1 MLMYDAQTTKNR
13 IKQLCKSVGVSED
26 KLLTDCQLGVNA
38 IRQIND
44 KKGMS
49 SFSLARIADYLN
61 CSVDYLLGRTE
72 RPDEVLS
79 DSGSLEDCQQ
89 QSSKNGFN
97 IVITHSEISIDVSE
111 HEFVSIKKYRDLD
124 DHGKTVVDMLITEE
138 TARMKRDSL
147 TTVETEELWQYDEPV
162 SAGDGTILG
171 YMSGH
176 KVVKAVSNTYTRKAD
191 FIVSV
196 RGSSMEP
203 RFYDND
209 LILVQETDDIEY
221 GEVGIWYLD
230 GRSYVKQKG
239 HGRLISLNEMYRDV
253 YMEEFSEC
261 RCQGRVI
268 GTLDPDWIVEE

>member
-1 MLMYDAQTTKNR
+1 MVILYNDISLVSMLIQLFFVVIFHECRCLCLCMCTNNENR

-97 IVITHSEISIDVSE
+97 VVITHSEISIDVSE
-111 HEFVSIKKYRDLD
+111 HEFVGIKK
-124 DHGKTVVDMLITEE
+124 I
-138 TARMKRDSL
+138 
-147 TTVETEELWQYDEPV
+147 
-162 SAGDGTILG
+162 
-171 YMSGH
+171 
-176 KVVKAVSNTYTRKAD
+176 
-191 FIVSV
+191 
-196 RGSSMEP
+196 P
-203 RFYDND
+203 R
-209 LILVQETDDIEY
+209 
-221 GEVGIWYLD
+221 
-230 GRSYVKQKG
+230 S
-239 HGRLISLNEMYRDV
+239 
-253 YMEEFSEC
+253 
-261 RCQGRVI
+261 
-268 GTLDPDWIVEE
+268 

>member
-1 MLMYDAQTTKNR
+1 MYDNLKKLRERLGLTQAEFG
-13 IKQLCKSVGVSED
+13 KSVGVAKTTYNNYE
-26 KLLTDCQLGVNA
+26 TG
-38 IRQIND
+38 
-44 KKGMS
+44 
-49 SFSLARIADYLN
+49 AREPKSDFWISVAEKYNVTIDYLMGYSEN
-61 CSVDYLLGRTE
+61 PHMTSDKEKSAPSLSEEAQKLAKGY
-72 RPDEVLS
+72 DE
-79 DSGSLEDCQQ
+79 
-89 QSSKNGFN
+89 
-97 IVITHSEISIDVSE
+97 
-111 HEFVSIKKYRDLD
+111 LD

-176 KVVKAVSNTYTRKAD
+176 KVVKTVSNTYTRKAD

>member
-1 MLMYDAQTTKNR
+1 MDWLNAFNDLRK
-13 IKQLCKSVGVSED
+13 KS
-26 KLLTDCQLGVNA
+26 N
-38 IRQIND
+38 
-44 KKGMS
+44 MS
-49 SFSLARIADYLN
+49 LD
-61 CSVDYLLGRTE
+61 
-72 RPDEVLS
+72 
-79 DSGSLEDCQQ
+79 
-89 QSSKNGFN
+89 
-97 IVITHSEISIDVSE
+97 EISIKSGVPKGTLSKITSGITKNPSIETMKVLVHSMGYTLDDLDPKTKSASSLSE
-111 HEFVSIKKYRDLD
+111 EAQKLAKGYDELD
-124 DHGKTVVDMLITEE
+124 DHGKDMLEVVLSKE

-176 KVVKAVSNTYTRKAD
+176 KVVYTVSNTYTRKAD
-191 FIVSV
+191 YIVSV

-253 YMEEFSEC
+253 YMEEFSDC

-268 GTLDPDWIVEE
+268 GTLDPDWIVE